1 MKIKN
6 VNNICYIIEE
16 EENITKV
23 DNWMGGD
30 D

>member
-1 MKIKN
+1 MIKN
-6 VNNICYIIEE
+6 VNNVCYIIEE